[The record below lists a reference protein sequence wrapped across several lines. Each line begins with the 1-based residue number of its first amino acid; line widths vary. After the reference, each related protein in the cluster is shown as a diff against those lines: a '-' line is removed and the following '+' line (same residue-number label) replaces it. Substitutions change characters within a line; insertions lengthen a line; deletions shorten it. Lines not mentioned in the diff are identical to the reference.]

1 MVEQLEFDDFMG
13 ISDDS
18 QESQRIH
25 AQIALLKNAIDPADF
40 VLMDYVDK
48 VVPQMLVEYTL
59 QPAKGSTGAKGNTK
73 WAEKDDQSM
82 LAHILNGI
90 FPTLTI
96 VQTAGQAL
104 SELEKQ
110 LYLIAYSFHDIDKL
124 VGIRDL
130 SVSDAE
136 KSEQFYAYLD
146 EWVSKLHFD
155 QFCPDYEEY
164 RGDIAYLILNTQKRY
179 GVNLNLQSFD
189 LRLPG
194 RRRQYLREM
203 CTASDLIAYLLK
215 NPSGFKEQAN
225 VRESLTHLSDGKL
238 EFTYHKVA
246 ENRGMITNVI
256 NNALLRI
263 LRDRLGWKP
272 FLFFPTGVTYLRKRL
287 SQDTILPTLDEIA
300 EDTEKQL
307 IAYCA
312 GSLETNL
319 NGFKREGKG
328 FKFPNY
334 YHQFFSI
341 HDLLKIIIKGCFNK
355 IADEKGT
362 KPGKPLQT
370 LIRKWQTEG
379 KISETIDP
387 ENCPASASRLARI
400 LELQTQARE
409 DEQTFQRADV
419 VFEIDTRVDQLAEY
433 LNEIEKNVGEVAN
446 RETVSTEVV
455 TCLDMRGYQTEFE
468 SIPRDNRAG
477 GVPLHWYFLAGK
489 YLVKNRGL
497 DTNQMEDLFTSVANQ
512 VAARFKEDI
521 EQHEI
526 EKEGFKVLREYVQQI
541 VDINGYGEIE
551 RDFGAELS
559 RYTNTKKK
567 GSGSNEGCSLC
578 SSPFQTNWQEDTAV
592 TFGTQAYTH
601 KNRLGSTNLVRGI
614 CELCEV
620 EMMLR
625 QIMIQSKRKLV
636 GGRYD
641 DAKIKW
647 LYFYPTYF
655 FTTETAQFISN
666 AYLQMKRLNLSDV
679 CKELRKG
686 MTVKDFI
693 NLDEMV
699 IDSEIPNSNDDD
711 LLKMKFDTNDL
722 ATFYFCGIPTRG
734 SKPTDTE
741 SWALPTF
748 LGLLM
753 PLVFNAKV
761 VVTESQI
768 PLYHSSEE
776 WRETVVLDAPHAFA
790 RHILRQDKLRIDE
803 IEPALRKV
811 AANYDI
817 NVDVFQK
824 GRETKWQ
831 HLNEIARNIDAD
843 PLYVFHYMETFRR
856 KKKSGNFPKPRD
868 GELSVPER
876 YIQIYHHIGGDK
888 MSLIE
893 EVSKRCFK
901 FYSTYNR
908 RTRKHNFTPNS
919 VLKVIT
925 RIEDVIINSD
935 PKICSTDLKYQAI
948 GEIGNMMRLIHS
960 GSAQGFPRLPRSEE
974 TSAIHD
980 FVEYFYDEVF
990 MKNYNGE
997 RALLR
1002 QARNRFNAGINAW
1015 YQVNWRQFQ
1024 AKKVEED
1031 NNANN

>member
-1 MVEQLEFDDFMG
+1 MVDQLEFDFMG

-18 QESQRIH
+18 QESQRLH
-25 AQIALLKNAIDPADF
+25 TQIALLKSAVDPSDF
-40 VLMDYVDK
+40 VLIDYIDK
-48 VVPQMLVEYTL
+48 IVPQMLEEYTL
-59 QPAKGSTGAKGNTK
+59 QSAKGGTK
-73 WAEKDDQSM
+73 YPKLSDQSM

-96 VQTAGQAL
+96 VRTAGQPL
-104 SELEKQ
+104 SELEER
-110 LYLIAYSFHDIDKL
+110 LYLIAYSFHDLDKL

-136 KSEQFYAYLD
+136 KSKQFYAYLD

-155 QFCPDYEEY
+155 EFCPDYEEY

-194 RRRQYLREM
+194 RRRQYLRLM

-215 NPSGFKEQAN
+215 NPSAFKKQVN
-225 VRESLTHLSDGKL
+225 VSETLTHLSDGKL
-238 EFTYHKVA
+238 EFTYHKLA
-246 ENRGMITNVI
+246 ENRGMVTNVI

-272 FLFFPTGVTYLRKRL
+272 FLFFPTGVTYLRER
-287 SQDTILPTLDEIA
+287 SNEDTILPTLNEIV

-307 IAYCA
+307 ISYCA
-312 GSLETNL
+312 GRLEKDL
-319 NGFKREGKG
+319 NGFTRDGKG
-328 FKFPNY
+328 VTFPKY
-334 YHQFFSI
+334 YHQYFGI
-341 HDLLKIIIKGCFNK
+341 HDLLKIIIKGCFAK
-355 IADEKGT
+355 IADEKVT
-362 KPGKPLQT
+362 NPPKQLQA
-370 LIRKWQTEG
+370 LIRKWQATG

-387 ENCPASASRLARI
+387 EKCPASASRLAKI
-400 LELQTQARE
+400 LELQTEARE
-409 DEQTFQRADV
+409 DEQTFQEADV
-419 VFEIDTRVDQLAEY
+419 VFETDTRVDQLAEY
-433 LNEIEKNVGEVAN
+433 LYQIEKQVGDITN
-446 RETVSTEVV
+446 REVVSTQLIRI
-455 TCLDMRGYQTEFE
+455 LDIQRYHTDFE
-468 SIPRDNRAG
+468 AIPRDNRAG
-477 GVPLHWYFLAGK
+477 GVPLRWYFLAGK
-489 YLVKNRGL
+489 YMMRNRGL
-497 DTNQMEDLFTSVANQ
+497 DPNDMDTLFRNIANQ
-512 VAARFKEDI
+512 VVMAFQEEIDQYEAA
-521 EQHEI
+521 
-526 EKEGFKVLREYVQQI
+526 KEGFDVLREYVQQV
-541 VDINGYGEIE
+541 VDINGQGEIE
-551 RDFGAELS
+551 HNFEAELN
-559 RYTNTKKK
+559 RYTSTKEK
-567 GSGSNEGCSLC
+567 GHGSNEGCSLC
-578 SSPFQTNWQEDTAV
+578 SSPFQTNWQKKTSV
-592 TFGTQAYTH
+592 TFGNQAYTH

-625 QIMIQSKRKLV
+625 QIMIQSKRNLV
-636 GGRYD
+636 GGGYD

-655 FTTETAQFISN
+655 FTTETARFISH

-686 MTVKDFI
+686 MTLANFI

-699 IDSEIPNSNDDD
+699 IDPEIPNPDDDD

-741 SWALPTF
+741 SWAMPAF
-748 LGLLM
+748 LSLLM

-776 WRETVVLDAPHAFA
+776 WKETVVLDAPHSFVQ
-790 RHILRQDKLRIDE
+790 HILRQDKLRIDE

-811 AANYDI
+811 AAIYDI

-824 GRETKWQ
+824 RRETKWQ
-831 HLNEIARNIDAD
+831 HLNEIARNIDTD
-843 PLYVFHYMETFRR
+843 PLYVFHYLEAFRR
-856 KKKSGNFPKPRD
+856 KQGWDSFPKPRD
-868 GELSVPER
+868 GETSIPER
-876 YIQIYHHIGGDK
+876 YIQNYQYIGGDK

-901 FYSTYNR
+901 FYGPDGF
-908 RTRKHNFTPNS
+908 KANS
-919 VLKVIT
+919 ILKVIT
-925 RIEDVIINSD
+925 LIEGIIVNSRPTTD
-935 PKICSTDLKYQAI
+935 QDDLKYMAAGMVSNHIERIEKGGAKGYSQLRSNPEQREIAI
-948 GEIGNMMRLIHS
+948 RE
-960 GSAQGFPRLPRSEE
+960 
-974 TSAIHD
+974 

-990 MKNYNGE
+990 MKNNNGE

-1002 QARNRFNAGINAW
+1002 QERNRFNAGINAW

-1024 AKKVEED
+1024 TKKAEED